1 MRNRVDLIPLEEVY
15 VYSPPEPAEA
25 APAQAKAEEAPSG
38 AEPQAPEEPGKTQET
53 SE

>member
-25 APAQAKAEEAPSG
+25 AAAQAPTEEAPSG
-38 AEPQAPEEPGKTQET
+38 TEPQAPEGPGKERET